1 MTVRRD
7 IPTGTP
13 RDPRNSKTTADS
25 EGKVDA
31 TSETAGH
38 TRSDASSEET
48 ALNVA
53 SQLRMPDEQR
63 LDQRKAT
70 ILRAVVAEHIGSGQ
84 PVGSAHLSSATGL
97 GVSSATIRNEMSVL
111 ERDGYLTHPHTSAGR
126 IPTDRGYRFFVD
138 SLESRARLD
147 ELKVHQLSQFFD
159 GARIEIEQLLSE
171 STKVLS
177 SLTDYAAVV
186 VAPPTEVATIRSIQ
200 VVALG
205 TSSTR
210 PTMALALVV
219 AVLSNGS
226 VEKHTIEIAIDVV
239 ESRLGAASAHL
250 TNQLAGRTLASLG
263 RGSSGVLRTG
273 DPVVDALSD
282 QAIASLAPT
291 GAESE
296 NGPVFMG
303 GTSRM
308 IGAFD
313 TVDVVR
319 RVLTVLEQQYVV
331 VNLLREALDRSSS
344 VSIGA
349 EHGNDAAF
357 ESLLGCSV
365 VVAPYYVDGSP
376 VGTVGV
382 LGPTRM
388 DYPQAMAAV
397 SAVSEGLTARLS
409 EG

>member
-1 MTVRRD
+1 MTARKD
-7 IPTGTP
+7 AAQTP
-13 RDPRNSKTTADS
+13 AEEPIEHLREHESARNAQPPKAQSP
-25 EGKVDA
+25 
-31 TSETAGH
+31 SET
-38 TRSDASSEET
+38 DADANPEMN
-48 ALNVA
+48 AA
-53 SQLRMPDEQR
+53 SQLRLPDEQR

-159 GARIEIEQLLSE
+159 GARIEIEQLLGE
-171 STKVLS
+171 TTKVLS

-186 VAPPTEVATIRSIQ
+186 VAPPAEVATIRSIQ
-200 VVALG
+200 IVSLG
-205 TSSTR
+205 STSTR
-210 PTMALALVV
+210 PNISLALVV

-226 VEKHTIEIAIDVV
+226 IEKHTIEVAAEVA

-250 TNQLAGRTLASLG
+250 TNQLAGRTLASLA
-263 RGSSGVLRTG
+263 RSNGSVVLRTG
-273 DPVVDALSD
+273 DALVDALSD
-282 QAIASLAPT
+282 QATRSLAPT
-291 GAESE
+291 GAEPES
-296 NGPVFMG
+296 GPVFMG